1 MPPPQRG
8 IIKPRSVIVLIQ
20 CIARQLVVL
29 QLLRVVKVLVFGGVL
44 AVEVLLLHGHPPELL
59 GTGARI
65 IARLLQQLGLAV
77 AVGGKNYANVS
88 QTRTERL
95 VLSVV
100 EVSRSVIL
108 HAVFIFPVS
117 TVANI
122 YGRYP
127 HIAGK
132 DSD

>member
-1 MPPPQRG
+1 MNISG
-8 IIKPRSVIVLIQ
+8 
-20 CIARQLVVL
+20 
-29 QLLRVVKVLVFGGVL
+29 
-44 AVEVLLLHGHPPELL
+44 
-59 GTGARI
+59 
-65 IARLLQQLGLAV
+65 LLQQLGLAV
-77 AVGGKNYANVS
+77 AVGGKDYACIS

-95 VLSVV
+95 ALSFV
-100 EVSRSVIL
+100 EVSRSMVF
-108 HAVFIFPVS
+108 HAVFIFPIS